1 MSRGMPVSGN
11 ASDRELLTG
20 EDKNSTPHPQAH
32 HFLFGKESVSDQ
44 EEKSDLVHSSP
55 KPKPSQ
61 TPGDDF
67 HQPPCGSS
75 FHCLSKCFII
85 LVSSSRHRSK
95 SVNLTAGKEMS
106 LERVCVIIWVHG
118 KI

>member
-1 MSRGMPVSGN
+1 M
-11 ASDRELLTG
+11 A

-55 KPKPSQ
+55 KLKPSQ

-67 HQPPCGSS
+67 HRPPCG
-75 FHCLSKCFII
+75 
-85 LVSSSRHRSK
+85 
-95 SVNLTAGKEMS
+95 
-106 LERVCVIIWVHG
+106 
-118 KI
+118 